1 MNQYSIRQ
9 YVAWLTLT
17 PLLIITVSLELF
29 FLQDNFSGLDRNL
42 LERGQLI
49 ARQLASSSEY
59 GVFANNQPFLQ
70 NIAQGVLQQPD
81 VQGVV
86 ILDGAS
92 RVLIDAGE
100 FFGVPKNVA
109 GDEGAAIPGADIS
122 ADRQSGTARVDKIKS
137 TVDLQMPIYRSR
149 ESLRIYHPIH
159 PAQVVL
165 DELDGRNDAEQIGAV
180 IVEMSRLHTEQHKS
194 QMLWLTV
201 GFTVL
206 FLIFPFG
213 LIYLGSRKI
222 TYPIRKLSDVV
233 QRLGEGRFEARVAV
247 SAAVTEI
254 DILVRGINNMAEK
267 LHQEQLKLQQET
279 ARLIEAQRIAHLGNW
294 EWDVVNN
301 TMDCSDEIFRIFG
314 LAPQELVATYDVFM
328 QSVHPEDRQA
338 VESKVRGAL
347 ERGYSYSLDHRILLP
362 DGTVRF
368 VHEQAEISRN
378 ENGQAVKMQGTMQDI
393 TEDKRI
399 ELEARQRMLELT
411 HVNVELHELNA
422 RLKQTQSQLMQSEKM
437 ASLGILAAGV
447 AHEIN
452 NPIGYIQS
460 NLGVLASY
468 VATLLAM
475 LEAYEKAKLALSD
488 RQEQFAGVSEL
499 EQDADL
505 AYLKQDVMT
514 LLGESQEGID
524 RVKQIVRNLKDFSR
538 IDADEK
544 WVQEDIHHGL
554 DSTLNVI
561 WNELKYKCEVVKEYG
576 VLPPVEC
583 LLSQLNQVF
592 MNLLVNAAQAI
603 ETKGRIT
610 IRTGTR
616 NDQVWIEIAD
626 SGKGIPSENLSRIFD
641 PFFTTKPVG
650 IGTGLGLSV
659 SFSIIQKHH
668 GKFEVESTLGKGTVF
683 RVILPIKQPT
693 SVAADI

>member
-29 FLQDNFSGLDRNL
+29 FLQDNFFGLDRNL

-81 VQGVV
+81 VQGVI
-86 ILDGAS
+86 ILDGDS

-109 GDEGAAIPGADIS
+109 GDEGTAIPDTGIS
-122 ADRQSGTARVDKIKS
+122 ADRQSSAARVDKIRS
-137 TVDLQMPIYRSR
+137 TVNPQTPIYRSSQ
-149 ESLRIYHPIH
+149 SLRIYHPIY

-165 DELDGRNDAEQIGAV
+165 DELDGRRDAEQIGAV

-201 GFTVL
+201 GFTAL
-206 FLIFPFG
+206 FLMFPFG

-247 SAAVTEI
+247 SAAVTEL

-294 EWDVVNN
+294 EWDVANN
-301 TMDCSDEIFRIFG
+301 TMGCSDEIFRIFG
-314 LAPQELVATYDVFM
+314 LAPQQLVATYDVFM
-328 QSVHPEDRQA
+328 QAVHPEDRQA
-338 VESKVRGAL
+338 VESKVREAL

-378 ENGQAVKMQGTMQDI
+378 EDGLAVKMQGTMQDI

-399 ELEARQRMLELT
+399 ELEAQQRMLELT
-411 HVNVELHELNA
+411 HVNAELHELNA

-437 ASLGILAAGV
+437 ASIGILAAGV

-460 NLGVLASY
+460 NLGVLADY
-468 VATLLAM
+468 VASLLAV
-475 LEAYEKAKLALSD
+475 LDAYEKAKLALSD
-488 RQEQFAGVSEL
+488 RREQFAGVSEL
-499 EQDADL
+499 ERDADL
-505 AYLKQDVMT
+505 AYLKRDVVA
-514 LLGESQEGID
+514 LLGESQEGVD

-538 IDADEK
+538 IDTEEK
-544 WVQEDIHHGL
+544 WMQEDIHHGL
-554 DSTLNVI
+554 DSTLSVI

-576 VLPPVEC
+576 ELPLVEC
-583 LLSQLNQVF
+583 LLPQLNQVF

-603 ETKGRIT
+603 EIKGRIT

-626 SGKGIPSENLSRIFD
+626 SGKGIPPENLNRIFD

-650 IGTGLGLSV
+650 EGTGLGLSV

-668 GKFEVESTLGKGTVF
+668 GKFEVESTPGKGAVF
-683 RVILPIKQPT
+683 RVILPIKQPA